1 MGVKKE
7 VLVYLSN
14 SHVKAWNFLPFHR
27 DLLEDSVPGL
37 KVTVCQNLKD
47 FLDQLPEAEMVVVWF
62 FKQKW
67 LEKANNLKLIATPAA
82 GKDWIDLGDS
92 KINVWYGAFHGAM
105 IAESIIGAVFY
116 FLKAFQYSKE
126 MQSQK
131 KWTRVKISE
140 RLGSLQSSRVTIFGF
155 GSIGQCLGKFL
166 KPYGCTITGIKRTS
180 VGIPD
185 YFTEGDSIVGPDNIS
200 EVLGST
206 DHLILSLPG
215 GEKTEGLLTHELL
228 CELPSSCYL
237 YNIGRGN
244 VYQEKDLVTLLQDG
258 KLAGAYLDV
267 FAAEPLS
274 ENSLL
279 WQFDN
284 VLITPHTSAISPQ
297 YLELF
302 VKELAGRIKSI

>member
-92 KINVWYGAFHGAM
+92 EINVWYGAFHGAM

-258 KLAGAYLDV
+258 KIAGAYLDV